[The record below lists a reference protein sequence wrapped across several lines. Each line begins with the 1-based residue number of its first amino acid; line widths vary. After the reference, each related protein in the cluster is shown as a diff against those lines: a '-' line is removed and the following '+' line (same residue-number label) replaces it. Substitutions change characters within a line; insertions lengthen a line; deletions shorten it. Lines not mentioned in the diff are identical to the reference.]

1 MIIWSKYPCIDA
13 LGFSR
18 RATACPALAF
28 RTTSISVCRL
38 QRGIRIAVRGAAAR
52 RASTC
57 DGRTRIFIPTL
68 LGPLGSLRF
77 TNTPR
82 AFSALHLH
90 DFKQPAFALE
100 IWALSYLWYVKR
112 KLITKTYSR
121 LGLAVVF
128 FYHVLPLALVGSG
141 AHRIIQ
147 ILTARITIPI
157 TVEGMVCSHIQ
168 ILSCTML
175 LLHRAQG
182 TWCSAGAAPKG
193 LIWVTQKIV
202 ALTCRWDTVTVC
214 IGSLIEPMK
223 QLMLTFLAMGG
234 EGTEQLCHHLRLLAV
249 RQEVELGPTDL
260 GDQPSSLHCDVQW
273 GPEVRGGCV
282 VCRCWC
288 LRC

>member
-1 MIIWSKYPCIDA
+1 MVLISTLVPLGTRPCKIFSLSLILSLLFCIPKQNRSNSSCQVQLQRGVIDTSSSSFYQQNSMMIIWSKYPCIDA

-100 IWALSYLWYVKR
+100 I
-112 KLITKTYSR
+112 
-121 LGLAVVF
+121 
-128 FYHVLPLALVGSG
+128 
-141 AHRIIQ
+141 
-147 ILTARITIPI
+147 
-157 TVEGMVCSHIQ
+157 
-168 ILSCTML
+168 
-175 LLHRAQG
+175 
-182 TWCSAGAAPKG
+182 
-193 LIWVTQKIV
+193 
-202 ALTCRWDTVTVC
+202 
-214 IGSLIEPMK
+214 
-223 QLMLTFLAMGG
+223 
-234 EGTEQLCHHLRLLAV
+234 
-249 RQEVELGPTDL
+249 
-260 GDQPSSLHCDVQW
+260 
-273 GPEVRGGCV
+273 
-282 VCRCWC
+282 
-288 LRC
+288 